1 VQTIH
6 GEEIIT
12 ETFWAVPVFEIEG
25 FILLWSAGMVPN
37 SEKASRRFIVRNV
50 TRGTVIAEYV
60 DLADTPRAR
69 RLGLLKRKGLPPGNG
84 LWIYPCQAIHTFWMR
99 FSIDVAFLDLDR
111 RVKRVYHRMPP
122 FRLTRIVWGARSVL
136 ELASGVLTQ
145 SGTEEGDELQ
155 FLLRND

>member
-1 VQTIH
+1 
-6 GEEIIT
+6 
-12 ETFWAVPVFEIEG
+12 
-25 FILLWSAGMVPN
+25 
-37 SEKASRRFIVRNV
+37 
-50 TRGTVIAEYV
+50 
-60 DLADTPRAR
+60 
-69 RLGLLKRKGLPPGNG
+69 
-84 LWIYPCQAIHTFWMR
+84 MR